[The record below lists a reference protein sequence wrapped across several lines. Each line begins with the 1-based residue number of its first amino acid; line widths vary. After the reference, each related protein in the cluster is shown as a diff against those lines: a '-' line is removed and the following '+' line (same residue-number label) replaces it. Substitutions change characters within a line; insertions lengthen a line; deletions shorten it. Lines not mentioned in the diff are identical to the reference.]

1 MKQLMNVTFAP
12 HIRSSMDTFKIMLF
26 VIISLLP
33 AVIISIINYGLYA
46 FTLYAACIISA
57 VFLEHIFCKIQTLC
71 L

>member
-46 FTLYAACIISA
+46 FTLYAAY
-57 VFLEHIFCKIQTLC
+57 FL
-71 L
+71 